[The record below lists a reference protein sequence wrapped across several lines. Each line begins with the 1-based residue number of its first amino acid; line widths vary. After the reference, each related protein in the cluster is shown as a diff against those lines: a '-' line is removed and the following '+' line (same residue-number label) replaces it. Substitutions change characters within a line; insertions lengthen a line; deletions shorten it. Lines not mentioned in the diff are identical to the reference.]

1 MKIPVTNA
9 KADDTRKSNDERTKK
24 RVKQNLENL
33 RKRILSK

>member
-9 KADDTRKSNDERTKK
+9 KADDTRKLTAERTKK